1 VACLGSYAEA
11 QSSMSWVQKVE
22 YDLPSCT
29 ASQNKLAWLSTRLG
43 KIMHRALD
51 RVNHPEQIHVQRSH
65 IRRPQLPRRAVNLI
79 LEHVANLVD
88 SGVCQDNVDGSKRLL
103 AKLEEFEDIV
113 PVRDVAFAEYRSPA
127 EIVSWWWSPG

>member
-1 VACLGSYAEA
+1 MCI
-11 QSSMSWVQKVE
+11 
-22 YDLPSCT
+22 
-29 ASQNKLAWLSTRLG
+29 R
-43 KIMHRALD
+43 D
-51 RVNHPEQIHVQRSH
+51 RRSH